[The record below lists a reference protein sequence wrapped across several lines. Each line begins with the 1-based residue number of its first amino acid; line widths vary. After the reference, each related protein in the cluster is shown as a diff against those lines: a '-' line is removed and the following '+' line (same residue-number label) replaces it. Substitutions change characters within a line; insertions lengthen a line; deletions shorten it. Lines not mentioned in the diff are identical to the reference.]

1 MSFQFRLVDTNPFNI
16 CSLPPLTFLV
26 NRIQLTL
33 ANLYKRTVSS
43 PQLIVHLAKGQ
54 NRSAACPFPSV
65 ISREISQGRRKP
77 AAVVPDS
84 CGLCYGY
91 AGQRT
96 RFGVSPGTRKD
107 ICIITAAVAA
117 GMTGV
122 NSFETTVSNEG
133 GFTELRSDKAG
144 AAICAPL
151 CGTQHCFTGIKT
163 VIHAPGFYEPA
174 AQVLS
179 NARWRA
185 FGAAL
190 GIG

>member
-1 MSFQFRLVDTNPFNI
+1 MQQYECIAKKHNDIRTQNNRKAPPF
-16 CSLPPLTFLV
+16 SLRGV
-26 NRIQLTL
+26 TL
-33 ANLYKRTVSS
+33 LYR
-43 PQLIVHLAKGQ
+43 
-54 NRSAACPFPSV
+54 AACH
-65 ISREISQGRRKP
+65 
-77 AAVVPDS
+77 
-84 CGLCYGY
+84 
-91 AGQRT
+91 
-96 RFGVSPGTRKD
+96 GVSPGTRKD

-174 AQVLS
+174 RQALL
-179 NARWRA
+179 NARFRA
-185 FGAAL
+185 FVTFYCGNCAFRL
-190 GIG
+190 